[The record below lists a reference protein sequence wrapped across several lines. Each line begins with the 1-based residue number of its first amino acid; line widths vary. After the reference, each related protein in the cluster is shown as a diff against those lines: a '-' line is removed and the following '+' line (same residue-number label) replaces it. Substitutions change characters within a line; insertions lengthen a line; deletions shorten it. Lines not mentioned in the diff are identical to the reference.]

1 MEEYDTFN
9 PLENPKSRLSLLDEV
24 EKARKHLIL
33 DDSVQLSIENLDGD
47 DNDFEGDLEKDELE
61 TII

>member
-1 MEEYDTFN
+1 MEEYDTLN

-47 DNDFEGDLEKDELE
+47 DNDFEGDLERDELE

>member
-1 MEEYDTFN
+1 MEENDTFN

-24 EKARKHLIL
+24 EKARKHLVL

-47 DNDFEGDLEKDELE
+47 ENHFEGELERDELE